1 MGTILGNIPCVFGI
15 HKEAVYLIPKSKRVH
30 TGKDKKYYRSLRYDV
45 YRVVK
50 CTRCGKEFGNYK
62 LKSNLKEHQA
72 KVFIDNYVDLIY

>member
-1 MGTILGNIPCVFGI
+1 MATILGKILCVFGI
-15 HKEAVYLIPKSKRVH
+15 HKEEVYLVAKPKYIH

-45 YRVVK
+45 YRVIK

-62 LKSNLKEHQA
+62 LKSNLKEQQA